1 MLWYILTVVVENC
14 VLQLEPSLSHGSVR
28 PELDVQPVAGGVDT
42 AGDLSTVS
50 GYHCRV
56 AVAAFNDWIR
66 TNKPQSA
73 YGI

>member
-14 VLQLEPSLSHGSVR
+14 VLQLEPSLAHGSVR

-42 AGDLSTVS
+42 AGNLSTVS

-56 AVAAFNDWIR
+56 GVAAFNDWIR
-66 TNKPQSA
+66 TSKPQLCNK
-73 YGI
+73 